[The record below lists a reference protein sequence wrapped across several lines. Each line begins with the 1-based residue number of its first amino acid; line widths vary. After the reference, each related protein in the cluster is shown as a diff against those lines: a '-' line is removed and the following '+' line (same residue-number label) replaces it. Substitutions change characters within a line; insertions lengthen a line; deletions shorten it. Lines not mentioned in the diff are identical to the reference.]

1 MNKLLIQIQSQTIN
15 RDIIALV
22 FIQMQIRCQL
32 DCSMPTATAE
42 KSDLSILDESISQH
56 KFADGSTNI

>member
-15 RDIIALV
+15 RDIALV
-22 FIQMQIRCQL
+22 FIQMQIHCQL